1 MDGAILVTSATK
13 GVSQLTRG
21 YYELLK
27 HASNLKTQDTILPFI
42 NYDCPVEEREEL
54 KELIT
59 EELQEFMTPKE
70 ITNLVTGS
78 ANDENDVSA
87 LVNRVTEMFSP
98 EELSQKRN
106 EPKVFFFFKLGRLVA
121 TNKSSG

>member
-27 HASNLKTQDTILPFI
+27 HASNLKTQDSILPFI
-42 NYDCPVEEREEL
+42 NYDCPEEEREEL

-70 ITNLVTGS
+70 ITNLVAGS
-78 ANDENDVSA
+78 ANDDNDVSA

-106 EPKVFFFFKLGRLVA
+106 EPKVFLCFK
-121 TNKSSG
+121 TS